1 MQEQDSLI
9 SVYDVSGKI
18 ISNKLRKDVDKK
30 NDILKTVIILVIN
43 NQNKVF
49 ITKIPSNHFTER
61 WGASAAGM
69 VRKDEKII
77 DAAKRTLNREL
88 DLLKN
93 PIFLSENF
101 YDFNVIKRFMSVFY
115 IKTGDLPKVNPD
127 DVFGSRWMTFNE
139 IDKNIDSFIPTFR
152 VAFEILKKKTKFR

>member
-115 IKTGDLPKVNPD
+115 VNLYGHVVEWLIRIVGVDETSGSTPD
-127 DVFGSRWMTFNE
+127 MSIIYFILQLTF
-139 IDKNIDSFIPTFR
+139 
-152 VAFEILKKKTKFR
+152 